1 MAEKEI
7 NSDLIY
13 FFNICNLIQT
23 PDDEKSNQL
32 RIELDNQVSMYEL
45 TKEIECKDTGRK
57 YRLHIKHYGEFG
69 DTHMVDIHWKYQ
81 NPDEHNW
88 NILNVLTVRFN
99 KNKQLYRIINDTYKE
114 KIDNPLRLGLIDWRD
129 NMTTNFEMQRVRM
142 FLDHFI
148 DQIMHCSINGNAT
161 MQCKKETGYTRCVW
175 MIPSL
180 CNPDRKEEVV
190 EKKEEEE
197 SMRNF
202 DEISNDNPDEMSD
215 MDLVLT
221 ALRFLRVGTE
231 RSPEPYEIE
240 SDENGKITRMNVTR
254 TFKNTKGTYKFVGW
268 FHQEQPCLSNYK
280 LTFHWEKKYNAQDD
294 DKFVKLNTYSITFN
308 YKTGSIIRVINKIYD
323 AEIDDPMWLSDL
335 SHNGMG
341 IYQVSSF
348 MTIVQRRLLA
358 IAKKKYVTMHT
369 ANMASMITGGVW
381 KQFHYYVYE
390 DNLMETIIAWHDL
403 YQIKTNEPNNIGIFD
418 SIEALKKLKEEIKL
432 KKNVAASYETHTRDE
447 LMEEKDMKKELVD
460 LRVES
465 DINKLIDL
473 VTRNEHGDMEL
484 AQVHEDPDHPE
495 KQYKLIINRDYDKN
509 RLIFTYAEFSDKTF
523 DASKPNEITQI
534 IVSFYKGI
542 FTDGG
547 TKDSIEKIKIKTTI
561 QDYKALK
568 QFLADEHDNMH
579 INKIMKFAYAR
590 LSPLKISVEQAT
602 YHKMLKK
609 YQGKD

>member
-1 MAEKEI
+1 MPE
-7 NSDLIY
+7 NSDLVY
-13 FFNICNLIQT
+13 FFNICNLIPT
-23 PDDEKSNQL
+23 TGSVLPNQV
-32 RIELDNQVSMYEL
+32 RIEMENQVSMYEL
-45 TKEIECKDTGRK
+45 TKEIECEDTGRK
-57 YRLHIKHYGEFG
+57 YHLHIKHYGEFG

-81 NPDEHNW
+81 NPDKHKWEL
-88 NILNVLTVRFN
+88 LNVMTVRFN
-99 KNKQLYRIINDTYKE
+99 KNKQLYRITNDTYNKE

-129 NMTTNFEMQRVRM
+129 NAFSDFEMQRVRM

-148 DQIMHCSINGNAT
+148 DQIMHCSVNGEAIIN
-161 MQCKKETGYTRCVW
+161 CKKESGYTRCVW
-175 MIPSL
+175 TIPSL
-180 CNPDRKEEVV
+180 CNPDRKEEAI
-190 EKKEEEE
+190 EKKEDKE
-197 SMRNF
+197 SMRQF

-221 ALRFLRVGTE
+221 ALGFLRIGTE
-231 RSPEPYEIE
+231 RSSEPYEIE
-240 SDENGKITRMNVTR
+240 EDDNGKITKMHVTR
-254 TFKNTKGTYKFVGW
+254 TFKNTNGTYRFVGW

-323 AEIDDPMWLSDL
+323 AEIDDPMWLCDL

-341 IYQVSSF
+341 IFQVSSF
-348 MTIVQRRLLA
+348 MTCVQRRLLK
-358 IAKKKYVTMHT
+358 IAEKKYVTMHT
-369 ANMASMITGGVW
+369 INMASMITGGVW

-418 SIEALKKLKEEIKL
+418 SVEALKKLKVEMAS
-432 KKNVAASYETHTRDE
+432 KKNVAASYKTHTKEE
-447 LMEEKDMKKELVD
+447 LMEEEDMKKELVNGM
-460 LRVES
+460 RIET

-473 VTRNEHGDMEL
+473 VTRNEHGEMEL
-484 AQVHEDPDHPE
+484 AQVREDPDHPE

-534 IVSFYKGI
+534 IVAFYKGL

-547 TKDSIEKIKIKTTI
+547 AKDSIEKIKVKTTI

-568 QFLADEHDNMH
+568 HFLADEHDNMH

-590 LSPLKISVEQAT
+590 LSPMKITIEQRS

>member
-1 MAEKEI
+1 MSKEKEI

-114 KIDNPLRLGLIDWRD
+114 KIDNPLRFGLIDWRD

-148 DQIMHCSINGNAT
+148 DQIMHCSVNGNAT

-180 CNPDRKEEVV
+180 CNPDRKEE
-190 EKKEEEE
+190 
-197 SMRNF
+197 
-202 DEISNDNPDEMSD
+202 
-215 MDLVLT
+215 
-221 ALRFLRVGTE
+221 
-231 RSPEPYEIE
+231 
-240 SDENGKITRMNVTR
+240 
-254 TFKNTKGTYKFVGW
+254 
-268 FHQEQPCLSNYK
+268 
-280 LTFHWEKKYNAQDD
+280 
-294 DKFVKLNTYSITFN
+294 
-308 YKTGSIIRVINKIYD
+308 
-323 AEIDDPMWLSDL
+323 
-335 SHNGMG
+335 
-341 IYQVSSF
+341 
-348 MTIVQRRLLA
+348 
-358 IAKKKYVTMHT
+358 
-369 ANMASMITGGVW
+369 
-381 KQFHYYVYE
+381 
-390 DNLMETIIAWHDL
+390 
-403 YQIKTNEPNNIGIFD
+403 
-418 SIEALKKLKEEIKL
+418 IKL
-432 KKNVAASYETHTRDE
+432 KKNE
-447 LMEEKDMKKELVD
+447 LMEEKDMKNELVD
-460 LRVES
+460 LRIES
-465 DINKLIDL
+465 DINKLIDII
-473 VTRNEHGDMEL
+473 TRNKQGVMEL
-484 AQVHEDPDHPE
+484 DQTREDQDHPE
-495 KQYKLIINRDYDKN
+495 KKYKIRINRDYEKN
-509 RLIFTYAEFSDKTF
+509 HLIITYAEFSDKTF

-534 IVSFYKGI
+534 IIAFYRGA

-547 TKDSIEKIKIKTTI
+547 AKDSIKKIKIKTTI

-568 QFLADEHDNMH
+568 WFLADEYDIMH
-579 INKIMKFAYAR
+579 INEIMKFAYAR
-590 LSPLKISVEQAT
+590 LSPMKIEIEQRS

>member
-1 MAEKEI
+1 MSEEKEI

-81 NPDEHNW
+81 NPDEHTW

-114 KIDNPLRLGLIDWRD
+114 KIDNPLRFALIDWRD

-148 DQIMHCSINGNAT
+148 DQIMHCSVNGNA
-161 MQCKKETGYTRCVW
+161 MIQCKKETGYTRCVW

-180 CNPDRKEEVV
+180 CNPDRKEIAE
-190 EKKEEEE
+190 KEEPEKLDFE
-197 SMRNF
+197 S
-202 DEISNDNPDEMSD
+202 ISNDDPDSMT
-215 MDLVLT
+215 DLDFVLS
-221 ALRFLRVGTE
+221 ALRLIHFNKE
-231 RSPEPYEIE
+231 DSSEPFEIK
-240 SDENGKITRMNVTR
+240 ENDMGSVIDVNIEHTFETKRNLTYRFKCQLKIMDTL
-254 TFKNTKGTYKFVGW
+254 
-268 FHQEQPCLSNYK
+268 QII
-280 LTFHWEKKYNAQDD
+280 WEVKKTGDPDNSY
-294 DKFVKLNTYSITFN
+294 VKLNCYRIQFNSIEGN
-308 YKTGSIIRVINKIYD
+308 ELSIIRVRNEIYD
-323 AEIDDPMWLSDL
+323 YNCSDPLSLSDL
-335 SHNGMG
+335 DEDDTAIIN
-341 IYQVSSF
+341 VSSF
-348 MTIVQRRLLA
+348 MRLIKQRLLS
-358 IAKKKYVTMHT
+358 IADKKYVTMRT
-369 ANMASMITGGVW
+369 ENMASIKTGGVW
-381 KQFHYYVYE
+381 KEFRFEVWE
-390 DNLMETIIAWHDL
+390 DNLLETIIAWHDL
-403 YQIKTNEPNNIGIFD
+403 YQLKINESNNIGIFD
-418 SIEALKKLKEEIKL
+418 SVEALKKLKEEIKL
-432 KKNVAASYETHTRDE
+432 KKNIAALYETHTRDE
-447 LMEEKDMKKELVD
+447 LMEEEDMKKELVNGM
-460 LRVES
+460 RVES

-473 VTRNEHGDMEL
+473 VTRNEHGEMEL
-484 AQVHEDPDHPE
+484 AQVREDPDHPE

-547 TKDSIEKIKIKTTI
+547 AKDSIEKIKIKTTI

>member
-57 YRLHIKHYGEFG
+57 YHLHIKHYGEFG
-69 DTHMVDIHWKYQ
+69 GTHMVDIHWEYQ
-81 NPDEHNW
+81 NSGEHKW
-88 NILNVLTVRFN
+88 KMLNVLTVRFN

-114 KIDNPLRLGLIDWRD
+114 KIDNPLRFGLIDWRD
-129 NMTTNFEMQRVRM
+129 NMTTNFEMQCVRI

-148 DQIMHCSINGNAT
+148 DQIMHCSVNGNAT

-180 CNPDRKEEVV
+180 CNPDRKEAI
-190 EKKEEEE
+190 EKKEEVE

-240 SDENGKITRMNVTR
+240 ADENGKITRMNVTR
-254 TFKNTKGTYKFVGW
+254 TFKNTNGTYRFVGW
-268 FHQEQPCLSNYK
+268 FHQEQPSLSNYK
-280 LTFHWEKKYNAQDD
+280 LTFHWEMKYKDD

-308 YKTGSIIRVINKIYD
+308 YKTGSIIRVINKIYN

-403 YQIKTNEPNNIGIFD
+403 YQIKTNESNNIGIFD
-418 SIEALKKLKEEIKL
+418 SVEALKKLKDEIELTKIG
-432 KKNVAASYETHTRDE
+432 SYKTHTKEE

-465 DINKLIDL
+465 DINKLIDII
-473 VTRNEHGDMEL
+473 TRNEHGVMEL
-484 AQVHEDPDHPE
+484 AQVREDPDHPE
-495 KQYKLIINRDYDKN
+495 NKHKIAIVIKRNYDENKLIV
-509 RLIFTYAEFSDKTF
+509 TYAEFSDKTF
-523 DASKPNEITQI
+523 DTSKPNEITQI

-547 TKDSIEKIKIKTTI
+547 EKDSIEKIKIKTTI
-561 QDYKALK
+561 QDYNALK
-568 QFLADEHDNMH
+568 QFLADEHNALH
-579 INKIMKFAYAR
+579 INEIMKFAYAR

>member
-1 MAEKEI
+1 MATEKEM

-23 PDDEKSNQL
+23 PDPENPNQL

-45 TKEIECKDTGRK
+45 TKEIECGDTGRK
-57 YRLHIKHYGEFG
+57 YHLHIKHYGEFG

-81 NPDEHNW
+81 NPDKHKWEL
-88 NILNVLTVRFN
+88 LNVMTVRFN

-129 NMTTNFEMQRVRM
+129 VEFSDIKMVRVRM

-148 DQIMHCSINGNAT
+148 DQIMHCSVNGEAT
-161 MQCKKETGYTRCVW
+161 MRCEKESAYTRCVW
-175 MIPSL
+175 TIPSL
-180 CNPDRKEEVV
+180 CNPDRKEAI

-197 SMRNF
+197 SMREF

-231 RSPEPYEIE
+231 RSTEPYEIE
-240 SDENGKITRMNVTR
+240 EDENGKITQMRVTR

-268 FHQEQPCLSNYK
+268 FHLAEPSVSIYK
-280 LTFHWEKKYNAQDD
+280 LGFHWEKKYNAQND
-294 DKFVKLNTYSITFN
+294 DKFIKLNTYSISFN
-308 YKTGSIIRVINKIYD
+308 YATGEIIRVRNKIYD
-323 AEIDDPMWLSDL
+323 AEIDDPMWLCDL
-335 SHNGMG
+335 SHNGLG
-341 IYQVSSF
+341 IFQVSSF
-348 MTIVQRRLLA
+348 MTHVQRRLLA

-369 ANMASMITGGVW
+369 VNMASIKNGGVW
-381 KQFHYYVYE
+381 KQFEYDVYE

-403 YQIKTNEPNNIGIFD
+403 YQIKINEPNSIGIFD
-418 SIEALKKLKEEIKL
+418 SVEALKKLKDD
-432 KKNVAASYETHTRDE
+432 VAASYMTHTRDE
-447 LMEEKDMKKELVD
+447 LEEKDMKKEI
-460 LRVES
+460 VEGMRIET

-473 VTRNEHGDMEL
+473 ITRNKQGVMEL
-484 AQVHEDPDHPE
+484 DQTREDQDHPE
-495 KQYKLIINRDYDKN
+495 KKYKIRINRVYDENKLIV
-509 RLIFTYAEFSDKTF
+509 TYAEFNDKTF
-523 DASKPNEITQI
+523 DVTKPNEITQI
-534 IVSFYKGI
+534 IIAFYKGA

-547 TKDSIEKIKIKTTI
+547 AKDSIKKIKIKTTI

-568 QFLADEHDNMH
+568 WFLCDEYDIMH
-579 INKIMKFAYAR
+579 INEIMKFAYAR
-590 LSPLKISVEQAT
+590 LSPMKIEIEQKS

>member
-1 MAEKEI
+1 MSEEKEI

-114 KIDNPLRLGLIDWRD
+114 KIDNPLRFGLIDWRD

-148 DQIMHCSINGNAT
+148 DQIMHCSVNGNAT
-161 MQCKKETGYTRCVW
+161 IQCKKETGYTRCVW

-180 CNPDRKEEVV
+180 CNPDRKEAV
-190 EKKEEEE
+190 EKDEPKKLDFE
-197 SMRNF
+197 S
-202 DEISNDNPDEMSD
+202 ISNDDPDSMT
-215 MDLVLT
+215 DLDFVLS
-221 ALRFLRVGTE
+221 ALRLIHFNRE
-231 RSPEPYEIE
+231 DSSEPFEIK
-240 SDENGKITRMNVTR
+240 ENDMGSLIDVNIEH
-254 TFKNTKGTYKFVGW
+254 TFETKRNLTYRFKCQLKVMATL
-268 FHQEQPCLSNYK
+268 QII
-280 LTFHWEKKYNAQDD
+280 WEVKKTGDPDD
-294 DKFVKLNTYSITFN
+294 SYVKLNRYCIQFN
-308 YKTGSIIRVINKIYD
+308 SAEGNGLSIIRVRNEIYD
-323 AEIDDPMWLSDL
+323 YNCSDPLWLSDL
-335 SHNGMG
+335 DEDDTAMIN
-341 IYQVSSF
+341 VSSF
-348 MTIVQRRLLA
+348 MRLIKQRLLS
-358 IAKKKYVTMHT
+358 ITTKKYVTMHT
-369 ANMASMITGGVW
+369 LNMASIKTRAVW
-381 KQFHYYVYE
+381 KDFRFEVWE
-390 DNLMETIIAWHDL
+390 DDLMETIIAWHDL

-418 SIEALKKLKEEIKL
+418 SVEALKKLKEEIKL
-432 KKNVAASYETHTRDE
+432 KKNIAALYETHTRDE
-447 LMEEKDMKKELVD
+447 LMEEKDMKKELVNGM
-460 LRVES
+460 RIES

-473 VTRNEHGDMEL
+473 VTRNEHGEMEL

-547 TKDSIEKIKIKTTI
+547 AKDSIEKIKIKTTI